1 MSEPAPFHVTSLTG
15 GNRNSLALGNV
26 SGGSI
31 LKWFCAIVF
40 SVAQQV

>member
-1 MSEPAPFHVTSLTG
+1 MSEPTPFHATPRMS
-15 GNRNSLALGNV
+15 GNRNALALGNV
-26 SGGSI
+26 SEDCI